1 MTEPEI
7 SSDLDAAPVDAL
19 DDLFQLPTEMREN
32 EMFTRWYAEI
42 RERLRRESRGI
53 PMKTAQLMLQERI
66 ARGYLMQRVREEMGA
81 ATDRTALDAEKLWLQ
96 QIQEFNRTLEKN
108 NEKILNEILVQVSTI
123 LQDVLPKIKDKDER
137 AAIREE
143 MITRLDEIEL

>member
-7 SSDLDAAPVDAL
+7 SADLDAAPVDAL

-32 EMFTRWYAEI
+32 SMFTRWYAEI